1 MGTNT
6 NTKEKTPVIEFKD
19 FQFQYFSQAEPTLYD
34 INLTINKGEKVLLVG
49 PSGSGKSTL
58 GHCLNGLIPFSY
70 KGEIK
75 GSLKIMGQ
83 ETKEMDIFRLSKMV
97 GTVLQDS
104 DGQFIGLTVGEDVA
118 FALENDCVEL
128 EKMRETV
135 QKVTDIVDMGELL
148 KSSPFELSGGQKQRV
163 SFAGVMVDDVDILL
177 FDEPLANLDPA
188 TGKTAID
195 LIDRVWRDEDKT
207 VIIIE
212 HRLEDVLY
220 RDVDRVIVVSEGR
233 IVADM
238 SPDELMAADILPG
251 LGIREPLYVTAMKY
265 AGIKVT
271 PQMHAGR
278 LDTLDIERIREPLLA
293 WNRAQEKK
301 EKSPERPSILQA
313 DHISFQYTKKRKIL
327 QDISFTI
334 REGEMV
340 SVVGTNGAGKSTL
353 AKVIC
358 GFVKE
363 DQGKLYYGGE
373 EMSDW
378 TIKERSARIGYV
390 MQNPNQMICKPMI
403 YDEVALGLRI
413 RGVPE
418 EEIEPKVDKALKI
431 CGLAPFKKWPVSAL
445 SFGQKKRVTIASV
458 LVLEPQ
464 ILILD
469 EPTAGQDY
477 HHYTEIMEFL
487 KSLNS
492 QGVTIIMI
500 THDMH
505 LMLEYT
511 PHAIVISG
519 GKKIGDASAVEI
531 LTDEKIADQA
541 NLKVTSLYELAL
553 KAGIEDPTSFVQNF
567 IDHERGTR
575 HNEIET
581 V

>member
-1 MGTNT
+1 MDI

-34 INLTINKGEKVLLVG
+34 INLTVNRGEKVLLVG

-128 EKMRETV
+128 GKMRETV

-477 HHYTEIMEFL
+477 HHYTDIMEFL

-531 LTDEKIADQA
+531 LTDEKIAEQA

>member
-1 MGTNT
+1 MGEQN
-6 NTKEKTPVIEFKD
+6 KTPVIEFKD
-19 FQFQYFSQAEPTLYD
+19 FSFQYFSQAEPTLHD
-34 INLTINKGEKVLLVG
+34 INLTIHKGEKILLVG

-70 KGEIK
+70 KGELK
-75 GSLKIMGQ
+75 GSLKIMGR
-83 ETKEMDIFRLSKMV
+83 ETKDLDIFQISKMV

-104 DGQFIGLTVGEDVA
+104 DGQFVGLTVGEDVA
-118 FALENDCVEL
+118 FALENDCVDL
-128 EKMRETV
+128 NTMKETV
-135 QKVTDIVDMGELL
+135 QTVADIVDMGQLL

-163 SFAGVMVDDVDILL
+163 SFAGVMVDNVDILL

-195 LIDRVWRDEDKT
+195 LIDRVWREQDKT
-207 VIIIE
+207 VVIIE

-220 RDVDRVIVVSEGR
+220 RDVDRIIVVSDGR

-238 SPDELMAADILPG
+238 APDELMAAGILPS
-251 LGIREPLYVTAMKY
+251 LGIREPLYVTALKY
-265 AGIKVT
+265 AGIPVT
-271 PQMHAGR
+271 PELHAGR
-278 LDTLDIERIREPLLA
+278 LDTLDIESVREPLLA
-293 WNRAQEKK
+293 WNQAQEKK
-301 EKSPERPSILQA
+301 ERPAQRPVILKA
-313 DHISFQYTKKRKIL
+313 DGLHFQYTKKRKIL
-327 QDISFTI
+327 QDISFSI
-334 REGEMV
+334 QEGEMV
-340 SVVGTNGAGKSTL
+340 SIVGTNGAGKSTL
-353 AKVIC
+353 AKLIC

-363 DQGKLYYGGE
+363 DQGRLYYGE
-373 EMSDW
+373 EDMAGW
-378 TIKERSARIGYV
+378 TIKERSLKIGYV

-418 EEIEPKVDKALKI
+418 EEIGPKVEKALKI
-431 CGLAPFKKWPVSAL
+431 CGLLPFKKWPVSAL

-492 QGVTIIMI
+492 QGVTILMI

-519 GKKIGDASAVEI
+519 GRKIGDASSVEI
-531 LTDEKIADQA
+531 LTDEDIAEQA

-553 KAGIEDPTSFVQNF
+553 KAGIEDPSAFVQNF
-567 IDHERGTR
+567 IDYERGTR
-575 HNEIET
+575 QNENEA